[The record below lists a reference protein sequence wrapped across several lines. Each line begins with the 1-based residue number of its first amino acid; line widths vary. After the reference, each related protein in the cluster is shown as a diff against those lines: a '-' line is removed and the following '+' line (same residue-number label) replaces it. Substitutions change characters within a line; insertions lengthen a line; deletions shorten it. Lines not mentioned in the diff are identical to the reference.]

1 MSITNSPK
9 DSWEIT
15 IRKVLIMTTLAITN
29 SMLFLLMKKIKIT
42 AWKVSVFGVVLVPIF
57 PHLDWISPNTD
68 TFYAVNDREVIHPS
82 KENVT
87 RNSNQHILDKKKDS
101 KEKLLVNVTFCDTL
115 VKDVKEWKLSDKNSK
130 IVRKHYSGAVTNDM
144 NRMYNRQY
152 RKLQN
157 RKLEN
162 KNMLVS
168 GTA

>member
-1 MSITNSPK
+1 
-9 DSWEIT
+9 
-15 IRKVLIMTTLAITN
+15 MTGKL
-29 SMLFLLMKKIKIT
+29 K
-42 AWKVSVFGVVLVPIF
+42 
-57 PHLDWISPNTD
+57 
-68 TFYAVNDREVIHPS
+68 

-162 KNMLVS
+162 NNMLVS